1 MATAQGNFSYR
12 LLDGLGTKVPN
23 PVYFF
28 VDDSNTLADIIA
40 DSGAFGVLLDAVTGS
55 EILEVTMQITGLPL
69 PGGAKASPVAGT
81 RNNQLGNFP
90 MKAAGTSKEYT
101 QTVAGLRDTLIV
113 SEEINNA
120 AAAILAL
127 TGELVTP
134 TGVVDWS
141 SADYRDLTAWLASYI
156 SFRKHRKQNISKSF
170 QTV

>member
-1 MATAQGNFSYR
+1 MAQVQGNFSYR

-28 VDDSNTLADIIA
+28 VDDSNTLADVVSDA
-40 DSGAFGVLLDAVTGS
+40 GAMATLLDAVTGS
-55 EILEVTMQITGLPL
+55 EILEITMTLTGLAI

-90 MKAAGTSKEYT
+90 MRAAGTSKEYT
-101 QTVAGLRDTLIV
+101 VAVAGLRDTLIV

-120 AAAILAL
+120 AAAITAL
-127 TGELVTP
+127 TSELVTP
-134 TGVVDWS
+134 TGTVDWS
-141 SADYRDLTAWLASYI
+141 TADYRDLTAWLASYI
-156 SFRKHRKQNISKSF
+156 SFRKHRKQNIGKSF